1 MEGGTNVLSAL
12 TDVHYLCVCAR
23 VSCYCPLTCVIARP
37 VIMCQLDSLIRI
49 HLKCNANVYTHS
61 RRDCVTMTR
70 GERERDFNC
79 RDGEGK
85 KRRRKNKTKK
95 NIASLYDRDEK
106 LLLKAGTPTASIR

>member
-85 KRRRKNKTKK
+85 KRRKTKQKK
-95 NIASLYDRDEK
+95 NIAS
-106 LLLKAGTPTASIR
+106 